1 MSFNVSIAI
10 EILLYRWNFRANFEA
25 EIEKCRHLS
34 GFEHTSISPILHCH
48 CSLPECSRYLY
59 LLTS

>member
-34 GFEHTSISPILHCH
+34 GYFNFFQLQLQSYISISD
-48 CSLPECSRYLY
+48 
-59 LLTS
+59 